1 MDETESEY
9 QTKNAKAK
17 FEKNSSNRK
26 SHQNSQINFTDFLSI
41 LKYILMHQILSEIC
55 YLVKKS
61 GNKGP

>member
-26 SHQNSQINFTDFLSI
+26 SHQNSQINFTEFLWI
-41 LKYILMHQILSEIC
+41 LKNLLMNQI
-55 YLVKKS
+55 
-61 GNKGP
+61 N